1 MTVVVSYGQGRVRH
15 LRPKAQQI
23 LDAARVIFLDAGFDA
38 ASMDAI
44 ARHAGVSKATLYAHF
59 ENKEDL
65 FEALIRFECQTIGA
79 SFYRP
84 DPLAEAWAEELEKL
98 ATNLRKL
105 FSENDVPAIY
115 RIIVPVAARFPRLAQ
130 IFFEEGPGAAIRD
143 TAAYLQSL
151 SDTGRLKIPDA
162 EIAAEQFIFL
172 VSGDLELRGAL
183 CLPGK
188 SKEKSRELAR
198 SSIAMFIGH
207 YSMPR
212 SSTP

>member
-1 MTVVVSYGQGRVRH
+1 MTVVVSYGEGRVRQ

-23 LDAARVIFLDAGFDA
+23 LDAARVIFLEAGFDT

-44 ARHAGVSKATLYAHF
+44 ARQAGVSKATLYAHF

-79 SFYRP
+79 TFYRP
-84 DPLAEAWAEELEKL
+84 DPRAEAWADELEKL
-98 ATNLRKL
+98 AANLRKL
-105 FSENDVPAIY
+105 FSENDVPAVY

-143 TAAYLQSL
+143 TTAYLQSL
-151 SDTGRLKIPDA
+151 CETGRLQIPDP

-172 VSGDLELRGAL
+172 VTGDLELRGAL
-183 CLPGK
+183 SLPRR
-188 SKEKSRELAR
+188 SAERNEEMAR
-198 SSIAMFIGH
+198 SSIAMFIRY
-207 YSMPR
+207 YSAPG